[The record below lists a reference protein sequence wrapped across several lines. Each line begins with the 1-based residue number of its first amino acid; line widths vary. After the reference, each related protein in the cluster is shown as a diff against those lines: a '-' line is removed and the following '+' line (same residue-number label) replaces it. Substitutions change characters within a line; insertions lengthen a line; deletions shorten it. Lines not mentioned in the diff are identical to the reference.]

1 MITVK
6 VSPHVH
12 DTMRTDRA
20 MLFVVIALLPSAIW
34 GCIMFGWRAVVVLLL
49 SIGAALLTE
58 YLLNLISKEHT
69 LLDGS
74 ALVTGL
80 LVGMNLSSTVPFYVP
95 VIASAFAIGVV
106 KWTFGGLGC
115 NWANPAIAGRAFV
128 FFSFSSHM
136 SSFSLPWV
144 FNKSAELVAGSTPL
158 SAIKME
164 MGAGLS
170 SAEILASTG
179 YPVTDFASSVGKAL
193 NINPYLVDEFFGFAS
208 GSIGELSALLL
219 LLGGLFLILTRVITW
234 YVPVFFIGS
243 FSILTWVF
251 GGLANGTGFF
261 TGEWLMAVCSGGL
274 LLGAIFM
281 ATDWVTSPNT
291 PMGEIIYAFGC
302 GFFTFIIRYFGSLP
316 EGVSLAILLMNI
328 VTPTIDKYVKRRKF
342 GYVKPVKAKK
352 GEVTK

>member
-6 VSPHVH
+6 ASPHIH

-20 MLFVVIALLPSAIW
+20 MLLVVIALLPSAVW
-34 GCIMFGWRAVVVLLL
+34 GSVMFGFRAVAVLLL
-49 SIGAALLTE
+49 SIVSALLTE
-58 YLLNLISKEHT
+58 YLLNLISREDT
-69 LLDGS
+69 LRDGS

-80 LVGMNLSSTVPFYVP
+80 LVGMNLSSTVPLYVP

-136 SSFSLPWV
+136 SAFAMPWV
-144 FNKSAELVAGSTPL
+144 FGKSAEIASTATPL
-158 SAIKME
+158 TTLKME
-164 MGAGLS
+164 MGSGLS
-170 SAEILASTG
+170 SFELLSRAG
-179 YPVTDFASSVGKAL
+179 YPVTDFARNLGSMIKMD
-193 NINPYLVDEFFGFAS
+193 PYVIDEFFGFAG
-208 GSIGELSALLL
+208 GSIGEVSALLL
-219 LLGGLFLILTRVITW
+219 ILGGIFLIVKRVITW

-243 FSILTWVF
+243 FALLTWIF
-251 GGLANGTGFF
+251 GGVAAGTGFF
-261 TGEWLMAVCSGGL
+261 TGDVLMAVFSGGL

-291 PMGEIIYAFGC
+291 PRGEIIYAFGC

-316 EGVSLAILLMNI
+316 EGVSLAILLMNM
-328 VTPTIDKYVKRRKF
+328 VTPTIDKFVKRKKF
-342 GYVKPVKAKK
+342 GYVKETGTKKEAAK
-352 GEVTK
+352 